1 MVNTGTD
8 ALGIVLGI
16 LLAICGFFLVQIF
29 FTIKKISEDISEMKG
44 TQRVYE
50 EKFENIEKNIEF
62 IETFIQIKNRPNA

>member
-50 EKFENIEKNIEF
+50 EKFENIEKKIEF